1 MRIYIATYWATCR
14 GAKEKKAGVDSSAHV
29 KVVSKLKYPYIL
41 ESYHYLTA
49 NIVEAIR
56 KDKATIFLDSGAFT
70 MFTQGVTVD
79 LEAFATFIKKQADI
93 IHVASNLDV
102 IGAGGEALTY
112 ERQKTLEKSGVKIQP
127 VFHARDKDEW
137 LVRYLEEGYDYI
149 FLGGMVPES
158 TDYLQ
163 EWLDR
168 IWDKYLTNADGTP
181 KVKVHGFGLTS
192 SQLMFRYPWYS
203 VDSLTWRLCA
213 GYGGIFVPTWTPQ
226 GEFRYDKT
234 PIATKITVRGS
245 TREIIM
251 RRYDFLSTEEKEQV
265 QRYVTMHGFKFGK
278 SVMGAD
284 GKEIIVEPGLVNS
297 HRQRELN
304 NIMFFEEF
312 LSHLE
317 PFPNRPYKGKALMA
331 QDFNFV

>member
-192 SQLMFRYPWYS
+192 SQLMFRYPWFS
-203 VDSLTWRLCA
+203 VDSTSWVLASRFGSIMLDLPQRNGSIKDIKVDFSARSKKKEQIGSWHFETLKKQEQEAIRARL
-213 GYGGIFVPTWTPQ
+213 
-226 GEFRYDKT
+226 
-234 PIATKITVRGS
+234 
-245 TREIIM
+245 
-251 RRYDFLSTEEKEQV
+251 DFLES
-265 QRYVTMHGFKFGK
+265 
-278 SVMGAD
+278 
-284 GKEIIVEPGLVNS
+284 
-297 HRQRELN
+297 
-304 NIMFFEEF
+304 
-312 LSHLE
+312 
-317 PFPNRPYKGKALMA
+317 NRPKLPELEAELEKAMGCRQGFYPEALAASYGWRDYANIEYFRRAMDRGVKTFKRE
-331 QDFNFV
+331 QETLFT